1 MKKLLLVA
9 MMAFGIAVNAQEAE
23 LSVGGTVGLP
33 VGDSDTANITGAI
46 EANYLFKVSPQ
57 FKVGPTVSYLHFQQD
72 GADFAF
78 LPVGAAGR
86 FDVSEKFILGLDLGY
101 GIGVRPSKYT
111 QDGFYYRPMVGYKA
125 TEKITIHVD
134 YSAVVLE
141 NSTPATIGLGGT
153 YSFTL

>member
-23 LSVGGTVGLP
+23 LNVGGTIGLP
-33 VGDSDTANITGAI
+33 VGDADNADITGAI
-46 EANYLFKVSPQ
+46 EANYLFKISDQ
-57 FKVGPTVSYLHFQQD
+57 FKVGPTVSYMHFKGD
-72 GADFAF
+72 GADSAF
-78 LPVGAAGR
+78 LPIGAAGR

-101 GIGVRPSKYT
+101 AIGVRPSDFT
-111 QDGFYYRPMVGYKA
+111 QDGFYYRALVGYKA

-134 YSAVVLE
+134 YSAVVLD
-141 NSTPATIGLGGT
+141 NFTPATIGLGGT